1 MKFTVSA
8 SLIKGIES
16 VITKTSKEYK
26 DNIPKCKSF
35 PDDRSINL
43 EPCNRKWGNIT
54 VDGENYTIE
63 IKDTFIL
70 DILNWYSVLYIKL
83 IPIINVALSMI
94 PMFKSYIHDLMDSF
108 NPILEKYT
116 EEYEYTVCKV
126 VHPAVKI
133 GYVIMKRVK
142 GETSV
147 EGVNS
152 RIILIDEM
160 DELSSSIGHTIMNEA
175 AEKTVKLVN
184 ANPHVETPAYNT
196 IDEAMAAIDELINLY
211 YKEMHREFTEESE
224 N

>member
-16 VITKTSKEYK
+16 VITKINKEYK
-26 DNIPKCKSF
+26 DNIPKYESF
-35 PDDRSINL
+35 SDDHTINL
-43 EPCNRKWGNIT
+43 TPCNRKWGNIT
-54 VDGENYTIE
+54 VDGETYIIE

-94 PMFKSYIHDLMDSF
+94 PMFKSYTHDLMDSF
-108 NPILEKYT
+108 NSILEKYT

-133 GYVIMKRVK
+133 GYVVMKRVK

-147 EGVNS
+147 KCVNS

-160 DELSSSIGHTIMNEA
+160 DELSSSVGQTIMNEA

-184 ANPHVETPAYNT
+184 ANPHVKTPVYNT
-196 IDEAMAAIDELINLY
+196 IDEAMAVIDELINLY
-211 YKEMHREFTEESE
+211 YKEMYKEFTEDSES
-224 N
+224 